1 MKQSVARVLEKLQ
14 FEPIILH
21 EKPNFGSSTI
31 IEKFMTYSEVGFA
44 IVLLTVDDLGYSI
57 KTGTEYTK
65 KRPRQNVVFE
75 LGYFFGKLERNK
87 VIALIENLENF
98 DIPSDIQGIIY
109 IQYDKSGNWKFEI
122 AKELRE
128 NG

>member
-1 MKQSVARVLEKLQ
+1 MAPLQSLKSSWLI
-14 FEPIILH
+14 PI
-21 EKPNFGSSTI
+21 
-31 IEKFMTYSEVGFA
+31 GFA
-44 IVLLTVDDLGYSI
+44 IFLLTADDFGYSI
-57 KTGTEYTK
+57 NTGSEYKK
-65 KRPRQNVVFE
+65 KRPNVVFE
-75 LGYFFGKLERNK
+75 LGYFFGNLGRNK

-98 DIPSDIQGIIY
+98 DISSDIQGIIY